1 MKTTSDLQAEGILMF
16 VFHLV
21 YSKCVFFYQPVTEF
35 TYLFIYYYILNLAPQ
50 TQCLAAAWYSCIP
63 QMSQTISCGWA
74 FKFFIMFSLL
84 WIMLKQI
91 FFDIVFFVHIS
102 DYFFC

>member
-50 TQCLAAAWYSCIP
+50 TQCLAAA
-63 QMSQTISCGWA
+63 
-74 FKFFIMFSLL
+74 
-84 WIMLKQI
+84 
-91 FFDIVFFVHIS
+91 
-102 DYFFC
+102 